1 MVRQDCRA
9 TRGSNT
15 RASDKPSI
23 SVAVG
28 ACPSRSSATLSA
40 SAALSTI
47 ARREWTGR
55 AERGRGWRPE
65 GSRAPVTR
73 HRVTGRS
80 ASSS

>member
-9 TRGSNT
+9 ARGSNT

-23 SVAVG
+23 SVAVA

-47 ARREWTGR
+47 ARRAGIVESGR
-55 AERGRGWRPE
+55 AGLSVGE
-65 GSRAPVTR
+65 GGGQKARE
-73 HRVTGRS
+73 HR
-80 ASSS
+80 